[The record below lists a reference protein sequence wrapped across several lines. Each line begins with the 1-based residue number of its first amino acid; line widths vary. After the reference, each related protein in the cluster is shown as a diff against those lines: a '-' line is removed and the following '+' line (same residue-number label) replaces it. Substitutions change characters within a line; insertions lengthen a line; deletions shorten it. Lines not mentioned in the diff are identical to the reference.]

1 MYNYYI
7 QQLFHILHT
16 QSEQLSRME
25 QVLKEMR
32 SEIDR
37 LRQGSEK
44 TIDRVE
50 YNFDLLKIEKL
61 EGTLNIGLMPK
72 DGQSLDDIT
81 VNGQP
86 PLELSHSGYSG
97 GELYSNIYQNV
108 SRYLEDTV
116 PEQIERMIPEAHLVL
131 GDEYAAVIIEDVRKQ
146 LGDRITVYLKQ
157 YQTNRETMNPQEVE
171 QSIIKQMKSEIA
183 SAVEQH
189 LLNLQRGKWHSN
201 ENDSR
206 Q

>member
-1 MYNYYI
+1 MYDYYI

-25 QVLKEMR
+25 QMLKEIR

-86 PLELSHSGYSG
+86 PLELSHSGNSG

>member
-1 MYNYYI
+1 MYDYYI

-25 QVLKEMR
+25 QMLKEMR

-86 PLELSHSGYSG
+86 PLGLSQSGNSG

-116 PEQIERMIPEAHLVL
+116 PEQIERMIPEAHFVL
-131 GDEYAAVIIEDVRKQ
+131 GDKYAAVIIEDVRKQ

-171 QSIIKQMKSEIA
+171 QSIVKQVKSEIA

>member
-1 MYNYYI
+1 MYDYYI

-25 QVLKEMR
+25 QMLKEMR

-86 PLELSHSGYSG
+86 PLGLSQSGNSG

-116 PEQIERMIPEAHLVL
+116 PEQIERMIPEAHFVL

-146 LGDRITVYLKQ
+146 LGERITVYLKQ

-171 QSIIKQMKSEIA
+171 QAIVKQVKSEIA

-189 LLNLQRGKWHSN
+189 LLNLQRGKWHLN

>member
-1 MYNYYI
+1 MYDYYI

-25 QVLKEMR
+25 QMLKEMR

-86 PLELSHSGYSG
+86 PLGLSQSGNSG

-116 PEQIERMIPEAHLVL
+116 PEQIERMIPEAHFVL
-131 GDEYAAVIIEDVRKQ
+131 GDEYVAVIIEDVRKQ
-146 LGDRITVYLKQ
+146 LGERITVYLKQ

-171 QSIIKQMKSEIA
+171 QAIVKQVKSEIA
-183 SAVEQH
+183 SAVEH

>member
-1 MYNYYI
+1 MYDYYI

-25 QVLKEMR
+25 QMLKEMR

-86 PLELSHSGYSG
+86 QLELSHSGNSG

-116 PEQIERMIPEAHLVL
+116 PEQIERMIPEANLVL

-157 YQTNRETMNPQEVE
+157 YQTNRETMNPQEAE

>member
-1 MYNYYI
+1 MYDYYI

-25 QVLKEMR
+25 QMLKEMR

-86 PLELSHSGYSG
+86 PLGLSQSGNSG

-116 PEQIERMIPEAHLVL
+116 PEQIERMIPEAHFVL

-146 LGDRITVYLKQ
+146 LRERITVYLKQ

-171 QSIIKQMKSEIA
+171 QAIVKQVKSEIA

-189 LLNLQRGKWHSN
+189 LLNLQRGKWHLN

>member
-1 MYNYYI
+1 MYDYYI
-7 QQLFHILHT
+7 QQLFYILQT

-25 QVLKEMR
+25 QMLKEMR
-32 SEIDR
+32 SEIDQ
-37 LRQGSEK
+37 LKQGSEK
-44 TIDRVE
+44 TIDRVQ

-86 PLELSHSGYSG
+86 LEQSQTGNPG
-97 GELYSNIYQNV
+97 GELHSNIYENV
-108 SRYLEDTV
+108 SRYLEDIV
-116 PEQIERMIPEAHLVL
+116 PEQIERMIPEAKLVL
-131 GDEYAAVIIEDVRKQ
+131 GDEYAGVIIEDIRKQ
-146 LGDRITVYLKQ
+146 LGDRITVYLNQ
-157 YQTNRETMNPQEVE
+157 YQTNRETMNPQDVE
-171 QSIIKQMKSEIA
+171 QSIVKQVKSEIVM
-183 SAVEQH
+183 AVEQH
-189 LLNLQRGKWHSN
+189 LLNLQRGKWNSN

>member
-1 MYNYYI
+1 MYDSYYI
-7 QQLFHILHT
+7 QQLFYLLRT
-16 QSEQLSRME
+16 QSDQLSRME
-25 QVLKEMR
+25 QMLKEMR

-72 DGQSLDDIT
+72 EGQSLDDIT

-86 PLELSHSGYSG
+86 LAQSSSGYAG
-97 GELYSNIYQNV
+97 GEQYSNIYQNV
-108 SRYLEDTV
+108 SRYLEDIV
-116 PEQIERMIPEAHLVL
+116 PEQIERVISEANLVP
-131 GDEYAAVIIEDVRKQ
+131 GDEYAAVMIEDIRKQ

-157 YQTNRETMNPQEVE
+157 YQTNREGMNPLDVE
-171 QSIIKQMKSEIA
+171 QSIIKQVKSEIVT
-183 SAVEQH
+183 AVEQH
-189 LLNLQRGKWHSN
+189 LLNLQRGKWNSN

>member
-1 MYNYYI
+1 MYDYYI

-16 QSEQLSRME
+16 QSEQLGRME
-25 QVLKEMR
+25 QMLKEMR

-72 DGQSLDDIT
+72 NGQSLDDIT

-86 PLELSHSGYSG
+86 LEQSPSGYAG

-108 SRYLEDTV
+108 SRYLEDIV
-116 PEQIERMIPEAHLVL
+116 PEQIDGMIPESNLVL
-131 GDEYAAVIIEDVRKQ
+131 GDEYAAVIIEDIRKQ
-146 LGDRITVYLKQ
+146 LGERITVYLKQ
-157 YQTNRETMNPQEVE
+157 YQTNRETMDPQEIE
-171 QSIIKQMKSEIA
+171 QSIVKQVKSEIVT
-183 SAVEQH
+183 AVEQH
-189 LLNLQRGKWHSN
+189 LLNLQRGKWKSN

>member
-1 MYNYYI
+1 MYDYYL
-7 QQLFHILHT
+7 QQLFYILQT

-25 QVLKEMR
+25 QTLKEMR
-32 SEIDR
+32 SEIDQ

-86 PLELSHSGYSG
+86 PLELSQSGKFG
-97 GELYSNIYQNV
+97 GELYSNIYHNV

-116 PEQIERMIPEAHLVL
+116 PQQIERMIPEANSVL

-157 YQTNRETMNPQEVE
+157 YQTNRETMDPQEVE
-171 QSIIKQMKSEIA
+171 QSIVKQVKSEIA

-189 LLNLQRGKWHSN
+189 LLNLQRGKWHSD

>member
-1 MYNYYI
+1 MYDYYI

-25 QVLKEMR
+25 QMLKEMR
-32 SEIDR
+32 SELDR

-86 PLELSHSGYSG
+86 PLGLSQSGNSG
-97 GELYSNIYQNV
+97 GELYTNIYQNV

-116 PEQIERMIPEAHLVL
+116 PEQIERMIPEAHFVL

-157 YQTNRETMNPQEVE
+157 YQTNRETMNQQEVE
-171 QSIIKQMKSEIA
+171 QTIIKQVKSEIA

>member
-1 MYNYYI
+1 MYDYYI

-25 QVLKEMR
+25 QMLKEMR

-86 PLELSHSGYSG
+86 PLELSQSGYSG
-97 GELYSNIYQNV
+97 SELYSNIYQNV

>member
-1 MYNYYI
+1 MYDYYL
-7 QQLFHILHT
+7 QQLFHILHS

-86 PLELSHSGYSG
+86 PLELSQSGYSG
-97 GELYSNIYQNV
+97 GELYSNIYHNV

-116 PEQIERMIPEAHLVL
+116 PQQIERMIPEANSVL
-131 GDEYAAVIIEDVRKQ
+131 GDEYTAVIIEDVRKQ

-157 YQTNRETMNPQEVE
+157 YQTNRETMDPQEVE
-171 QSIIKQMKSEIA
+171 QSIVKQVKSEIA

>member
-1 MYNYYI
+1 MYDYYI

-25 QVLKEMR
+25 QMLKEMR

-86 PLELSHSGYSG
+86 PLGLSQSGNSG

-116 PEQIERMIPEAHLVL
+116 PEQIERMIPEAHFVL

-146 LGDRITVYLKQ
+146 LGERITVYLKQ

-171 QSIIKQMKSEIA
+171 QAIVKQVKSEIA

>member
-1 MYNYYI
+1 MYDYYI

-16 QSEQLSRME
+16 QSEQLNRLE
-25 QVLKEMR
+25 QMLKEMR
-32 SEIDR
+32 SEIDQ

-72 DGQSLDDIT
+72 DGQSLGDIT

-86 PLELSHSGYSG
+86 PLELSQSGNSS

-108 SRYLEDTV
+108 SRYLEVIV
-116 PEQIERMIPEAHLVL
+116 PEKIERMTPEANVVL
-131 GDEYAAVIIEDVRKQ
+131 GDDYAGIIIEDIRKQ

-157 YQTNRETMNPQEVE
+157 YQANRESMNPQEVE
-171 QSIIKQMKSEIA
+171 QSIVKQVKSEIA

>member
-1 MYNYYI
+1 MYDYYI

-16 QSEQLSRME
+16 QSEQLIRLE
-25 QVLKEMR
+25 QMLKEMR
-32 SEIDR
+32 SEIDQ

-72 DGQSLDDIT
+72 DGQSLGDIT

-86 PLELSHSGYSG
+86 PLELSQSGNSS

-108 SRYLEDTV
+108 SRYLEVIV
-116 PEQIERMIPEAHLVL
+116 PEKIERMTPEANVVL
-131 GDEYAAVIIEDVRKQ
+131 GDDYAGIIIEDIRKQ

-157 YQTNRETMNPQEVE
+157 YQANGESMNPQEVE
-171 QSIIKQMKSEIA
+171 QSIVKQVKSEIA

>member
-1 MYNYYI
+1 MYDYYI

-25 QVLKEMR
+25 QMLKEMR

-86 PLELSHSGYSG
+86 PLGLSQSGNSG

-116 PEQIERMIPEAHLVL
+116 PEQIERMIPEAHFVL

-157 YQTNRETMNPQEVE
+157 YQTNREIMNPQEVE
-171 QSIIKQMKSEIA
+171 QSIIKQVKSEIA